1 MNLNKNNFKD
11 TLTDNRVVLV
21 DFWAEWCGPCRMLEQ
36 PIRELEKEYKDK
48 AIIGKVDTMEETEL
62 ASECGIRSIPTIMIF
77 KNGTMVE
84 QLTGVR
90 PKSYYGEKL
99 NYYLN

>member
-62 ASECGIRSIPTIMIF
+62 ASEFGIRSIPTIMIF